1 MKRVYDEKLNTWF
14 DEPECVDEWLELMWD
29 IGCDYDGYAS
39 VRGLKYL
46 IDELVEMSKEA
57 RKCLR
62 ENKLFPSEAS
72 YQQVKRSDVD
82 DKSTSN

>member
-1 MKRVYDEKLNTWF
+1 MKRVYDEKLNIYF

-29 IGCDYDGYAS
+29 IGCDYDGYDS

-62 ENKLFPSEAS
+62 ENKLFPSEEKVGGIDES
-72 YQQVKRSDVD
+72 KRI
-82 DKSTSN
+82 N